1 MDDANNKQEN
11 GTANQS
17 ETPALEAQEWTDKG
31 NAAAEQ
37 GDYEAAAEAFEN
49 AVEVNPS
56 DGRARYN
63 LALALQYLGES
74 ERAIVS
80 YRRAIDIDPGLIDA
94 YINLGNLYG
103 ELGMQEESLETFLEA
118 IDFAPDNDMLYLSVG
133 DAYRAQFLYQD
144 AIQNYRQAL
153 ILNPE
158 NTIAADNLAD
168 VRERVNQQLR
178 RIMDQEKHVD
188 EDPGDTSRYAELVNL
203 YIDMRKYDEAL
214 SVANQMI
221 GLDPEK
227 RIGYDS
233 MAAVYEAIGEPDQA
247 AEIYARIVTIAPDD
261 AEAWEHLGTCG

>member
-103 ELGMQEESLETFLEA
+103 ELGMQE
-118 IDFAPDNDMLYLSVG
+118 
-133 DAYRAQFLYQD
+133 
-144 AIQNYRQAL
+144 
-153 ILNPE
+153 
-158 NTIAADNLAD
+158 
-168 VRERVNQQLR
+168 
-178 RIMDQEKHVD
+178 
-188 EDPGDTSRYAELVNL
+188 
-203 YIDMRKYDEAL
+203 
-214 SVANQMI
+214 
-221 GLDPEK
+221 
-227 RIGYDS
+227 
-233 MAAVYEAIGEPDQA
+233 
-247 AEIYARIVTIAPDD
+247 
-261 AEAWEHLGTCG
+261 